1 MRRIYVRA
9 CDRSRELSILQGQ
22 RTTSLS
28 ESSQRDIS
36 QYRRNRYRNFHAS
49 DINKVS
55 RSYSIQLRLHIQDI
69 RDIRDMIS
77 IRGLHYLSDRYMRT
91 CILQIANERIDYS
104 DTNPFFFLRTS
115 HFVHNMHNH
124 FFSTVHKQSPDC
136 MTRTETVPFR
146 GKNIPNFSLRCFI
159 ETYFRQNLWNASP
172 AAATRVEREKSREFS
187 CINLTESVKW
197 DLLNQIEK
205 KRRRIWTKNIRQ
217 NINETQILDGIYSS
231 VSYRN
236 KKQSFNIFITFFNL
250 YYDCLSMQI
259 KKFFQFFY
267 VHFYFCNINA

>member
-1 MRRIYVRA
+1 MDHTSYRLFQTSGTTQTLINSSSSSPGSWSISVASAAKHSLSSNRCDELIRS
-9 CDRSRELSILQGQ
+9 CDRSRVLSILQGQ
-22 RTTSLS
+22 RTASLS

-36 QYRRNRYRNFHAS
+36 QYRRNRYWNFRAS

-77 IRGLHYLSDRYMRT
+77 IRGLYYLSLYAYVRPT
-91 CILQIANERIDYS
+91 NLANERIDYS
-104 DTNPFFFLRTS
+104 NTNPFFFLRTS

-136 MTRTETVPFR
+136 MTRTGTVPFR
-146 GKNIPNFSLRCFI
+146 GKNISIPNFSLRCFV
-159 ETYFRQNLWNASP
+159 ETYFRQNLRNTSTASCCN
-172 AAATRVEREKSREFS
+172 ESREKSREFS

-217 NINETQILDGIYSS
+217 NINETKILDGI
-231 VSYRN
+231 
-236 KKQSFNIFITFFNL
+236 
-250 YYDCLSMQI
+250 
-259 KKFFQFFY
+259 
-267 VHFYFCNINA
+267 